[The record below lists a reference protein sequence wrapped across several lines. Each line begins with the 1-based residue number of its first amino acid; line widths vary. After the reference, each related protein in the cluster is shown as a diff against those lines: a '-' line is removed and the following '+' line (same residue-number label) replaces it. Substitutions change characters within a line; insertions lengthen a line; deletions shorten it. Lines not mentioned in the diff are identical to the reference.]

1 MSNKK
6 SKGAE
11 IAQALSLLSQIG
23 IMMVVSILGCFF
35 IGRFIDNKLNTEPI
49 FMLIFLVLG
58 IGGAFMSV
66 YKTVVGLLHLIFT
79 STLEGRHY
87 CTHFVDG

>member
-6 SKGAE
+6 STAAQ
-11 IAQALSLLSQIG
+11 IAQMLSLMSQLG
-23 IMMVVSILGCFF
+23 IMMVVSIFGCFF
-35 IGRFIDNKLNTEPI
+35 IGKFIDDKLNTGPI

-66 YKTVVGLLHLIFT
+66 YKTVIGYT
-79 STLEGRHY
+79 KRK
-87 CTHFVDG
+87 

>member
-66 YKTVVGLLHLIFT
+66 YKTVVGYT
-79 STLEGRHY
+79 KRK
-87 CTHFVDG
+87 